1 MACGIVLANPYHVP
15 YHVHAAGCEKGCFE
29 PALRICAARFFYLT
43 GSAST
48 MMNDVPSLQ
57 RLVPRSGPDVRLTAL
72 QRDHIHTHFQWN
84 NDPELNR
91 LDSEVPFEK
100 ESFGDFKQRFE
111 RLCDYP
117 HDTHYAFEIHSRDEN
132 ALIGVAALY
141 RVSRPNRHGCIS
153 LTIGDRAYWGRGYGR
168 RAMNLLLELCFE
180 EMNLHRVSAETFEF
194 NEAWTRLVQGSG
206 FSYEGTAA
214 EYLYRDGQFWDK
226 EHYALLE
233 SDYAPL
239 EQMPVHPP
247 SHEDAEVPV

>member
-1 MACGIVLANPYHVP
+1 M
-15 YHVHAAGCEKGCFE
+15 
-29 PALRICAARFFYLT
+29 T
-43 GSAST
+43 
-48 MMNDVPSLQ
+48 NDVPSLQ

-111 RLCDYP
+111 RLCDYS

-153 LTIGDRAYWGRGYGR
+153 LTIGDRVYWGRGYGR

-247 SHEDAEVPV
+247 KHEDAAEVPV

>member
-1 MACGIVLANPYHVP
+1 MRLDVKEG
-15 YHVHAAGCEKGCFE
+15 GFE
-29 PALRICAARFFYLT
+29 PLHASTPPVFLSKT
-43 GSAST
+43 GSASNMT
-48 MMNDVPSLQ
+48 NDMPSLQ
-57 RLVPRSGPDVRLTAL
+57 RLVPRSGPNVRLTAL

-117 HDTHYAFEIHSRDEN
+117 QDTHYAFEIHSIDEE

-141 RVSRPNRHGCIS
+141 RVSRSNRHGCIS
-153 LTIGDRAYWGRGYGR
+153 LTIGDQAYWGRGYGR
-168 RAMNLLLELCFE
+168 RAMKLLLELCFR
-180 EMNLHRVSAETFEF
+180 EMDLHRVSAETFEF
-194 NEAWTRLVQGSG
+194 NDAWMRLVKGCG
-206 FSYEGTAA
+206 FAYEGTA
-214 EYLYRDGQFWDK
+214 EDYLYRDGQFWDK

-233 SDYAPL
+233 SDYTPL

-247 SHEDAEVPV
+247 EKETADAMA